1 MTRPVLP
8 PPQSHRQLFV
18 AITAMHTL
26 LVNDPSFSP
35 EQDVNPLETKPRSRL
50 GEFNNPFPNGTIVT
64 GMRAIIPTRAI
75 ESE

>member
-1 MTRPVLP
+1 
-8 PPQSHRQLFV
+8 
-18 AITAMHTL
+18 MHTL
-26 LVNDPSFSP
+26 LVHDPSFSP